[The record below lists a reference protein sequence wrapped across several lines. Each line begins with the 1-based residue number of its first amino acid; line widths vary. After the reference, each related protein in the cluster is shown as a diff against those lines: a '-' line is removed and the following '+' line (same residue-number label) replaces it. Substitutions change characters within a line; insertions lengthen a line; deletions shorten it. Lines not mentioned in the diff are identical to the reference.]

1 MVCFVPFSCDF
12 LLGKQMSPCLE
23 CFRWD
28 WPGLFRD
35 VIPHPLVVI
44 WFFFVSLISVT
55 LFQLVSYIL
64 FLYFINIIR
73 LLFCFSFLLFFSCG
87 LALLLRYLAC
97 NLFSVLVCSF
107 ILVLALL
114 IICCSDNGIKPI
126 AYYWSTSC
134 GNFLDINSYHSN
146 NITS

>member
-23 CFRWD
+23 CFRCD

-64 FLYFINIIR
+64 FLYFINIR
-73 LLFCFSFLLFFSCG
+73 LLFCFSFLLFFFLVDWLCYLG
-87 LALLLRYLAC
+87 TLL
-97 NLFSVLVCSF
+97 V
-107 ILVLALL
+107 
-114 IICCSDNGIKPI
+114 IC
-126 AYYWSTSC
+126 
-134 GNFLDINSYHSN
+134 FLCLYVA
-146 NITS
+146 